1 MTALNLLF
9 YIMMVAIIYS
19 VIMAYQR
26 HMHFYQAAQAEI
38 ASLLTSASAEQE
50 AVTDQLVSM
59 RMNSLFFDIDIEDDN
74 SVQSYQMNRSVSFL
88 KSLEEN
94 TEEGINLIG
103 NGQPRTYTQDQGKL
117 LSDYRREQSIR
128 SA

>member
-26 HMHFYQAAQAEI
+26 HMHFNQAAQAEI
-38 ASLLTSASAEQE
+38 ASLLTSASTEQE

-94 TEEGINLIG
+94 TEEGLNLIG